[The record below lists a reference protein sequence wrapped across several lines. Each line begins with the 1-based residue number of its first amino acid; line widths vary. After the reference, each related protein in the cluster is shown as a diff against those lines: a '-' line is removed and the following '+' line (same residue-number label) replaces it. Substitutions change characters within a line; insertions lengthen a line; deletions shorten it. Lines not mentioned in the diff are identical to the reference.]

1 MRLKG
6 FAPLKGE
13 QYPEYIKRVCRSDPE
28 MPNPSFVMEYFR
40 KAEFGGKC
48 TAEELKTAGKHIL
61 ALNDYM
67 YKTLGGFKK
76 KKAYFAG
83 LLTKPYNTLKKE

>member
-1 MRLKG
+1 
-6 FAPLKGE
+6 
-13 QYPEYIKRVCRSDPE
+13 
-28 MPNPSFVMEYFR
+28 MEYFR

-67 YKTLGGFKK
+67 FKNIGGFKK
-76 KKAYFAG
+76 RRAYFKG
-83 LLTKPYNTLKKE
+83 LLTKPSNTKKE